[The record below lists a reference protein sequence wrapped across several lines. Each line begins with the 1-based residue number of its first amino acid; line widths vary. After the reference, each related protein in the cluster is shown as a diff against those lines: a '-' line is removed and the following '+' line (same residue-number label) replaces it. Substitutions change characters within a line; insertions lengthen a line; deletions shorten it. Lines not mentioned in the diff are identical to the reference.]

1 MGAEAPLME
10 VILMSVFSLMSEK
23 QACRHPTVEYLG
35 SDGVAEFY
43 RCQGCRHV
51 IVVQGPRSWMLKPA
65 VSA

>member
-1 MGAEAPLME
+1 MRHFKAA
-10 VILMSVFSLMSEK
+10 VLMSVLSLVPEK
-23 QACRHPTVEYLG
+23 QACRHPTAEYLG

-43 RCQGCRHV
+43 RCRECRHV